1 MSSLWMAII
10 EVLCMFYLPDLINI
24 WWHVMETML
33 LVFVG
38 ILVMTPFTVTS
49 QTWHW
54 VTMFTTWLGICVALT
69 NNFSIIYYLQ
79 PGHICPNYSNAEFWP
94 WNLNNPLS
102 TISHSASELRD
113 FLLLKE
119 HKFWTIERFISQSP
133 T

>member
-1 MSSLWMAII
+1 MN
-10 EVLCMFYLPDLINI
+10 V
-24 WWHVMETML
+24 WWHVMETI
-33 LVFVG
+33 FVCVCWYLG
-38 ILVMTPFTVTS
+38 DDTFHIAVTS
-49 QTWHW
+49 DQARI
-54 VTMFTTWLGICVALT
+54 VTMFTTWPGICVALT

-102 TISHSASELRD
+102 TISHSASELQD